1 MAKLRR
7 KVSVRGRRPTAVVQ
21 RVRKRK
27 AVRRQALTDGTLITR
42 NTTRQQYTPFQ
53 RLLLDPCNGPLG
65 SPYGGQVGNI
75 TRFDVDITVNTI
87 AGHTS
92 GYLFWSPGALVIQ
105 QAGGA
110 SSSIAQTN
118 TGVNGPGSVF
128 APNMAQVRCV
138 AACVTMIP
146 SAASIT
152 TITGDVGA
160 AVGSFNLVS
169 GSSYIPDNLMQLC
182 NARGVLER
190 KAIETKWFA
199 STSDDAYNSPG
210 ALNGGNN
217 YLLIVWRGYPAG
229 VALNFRFTSV
239 LEWLPSA
246 GIGLPQASAP
256 RFVEPS
262 SHLTQAAEL
271 HQQHPNW
278 WTTIIDKAM
287 PVVTGIAEGL
297 STKFLTYAGEAA
309 LAFL

>member
-1 MAKLRR
+1 M
-7 KVSVRGRRPTAVVQ
+7 
-21 RVRKRK
+21 
-27 AVRRQALTDGTLITR
+27 
-42 NTTRQQYTPFQ
+42 TPFQ
-53 RLLLDPCNGPLG
+53 QLLLDPCNGPIG

-75 TRFDVDITVNTI
+75 TRFDVDITVNTT
-87 AGHTS
+87 AGFTS
-92 GYLFWSPGALVIQ
+92 GYIFWCPGALTIQ
-105 QAGGA
+105 SAGGA
-110 SSSIAQTN
+110 SSAAGQVN
-118 TGVNGPGSVF
+118 TGINGPGSAF
-128 APNMAQVRCV
+128 SANMAQLRCV
-138 AACVTMIP
+138 AACATLIP

-160 AVGSFNLVS
+160 AVGSFNLTPG
-169 GSSYIPDNLMQLC
+169 GSYTPDNLMQLC

-190 KAIETKWFA
+190 KAVETKWFA

-246 GIGLPQASAP
+246 GIGLPQASMP
-256 RFVEPS
+256 RLVEPS
-262 SHLTQAAEL
+262 SHLVQAAEL
-271 HQQHPNW
+271 HQNRPNW
-278 WTTIIDKAM
+278 WNNIVDKAA

-297 STKFLTYAGEAA
+297 ATKFLTYAGEAA